1 MKKLLIMVMA
11 AILLVG
17 CSSSKS
23 SEGIGGKVASS
34 KMTEKDEKKDKEKDS
49 KKSDSDKKEKTKT
62 EPSGEDITMDKATSD
77 SKSENSSTAKKSTS
91 QNTGSS
97 GTSNKNETPT
107 ESNKPTPPPVT
118 PPPVQEPT
126 PAAPTNQSAMADQ
139 VFAQI
144 NAYRQQ
150 NGKEPFQLSNALKM
164 TSEAHALNMASIE
177 GLWHS
182 GDAVECI
189 TNADDP
195 FRAWVNSPPHN
206 EILLCNNTE
215 AAVGIYYYNGYY
227 YSVFQCQW

>member
-1 MKKLLIMVMA
+1 MKKLLIMIMA
-11 AILLVG
+11 VILLVG

-23 SEGIGGKVASS
+23 PEGTGGKVASS
-34 KMTEKDEKKDKEKDS
+34 KMTEKDEKKDKAENG
-49 KKSDSDKKEKTKT
+49 KKSDSDREDKTKS
-62 EPSGEDITMDKATSD
+62 EPSDEDITMDNPTSD
-77 SKSENSSTAKKSTS
+77 SKSGNSSTNKKSTS

-97 GTSNKNETPT
+97 STSNKTETPS
-107 ESNKPTPPPVT
+107 EPNKPTPPPVT

-126 PAAPTNQSAMADQ
+126 PAAPTNQFAMADR

-150 NGKEPFQLSNALKM
+150 NGKEPFQLSNALKT
-164 TSEAHALNMASIE
+164 TSEAHALNMANVE